1 MTLKI
6 EGVWCKTRTEFEKL
20 AKSGDYDLT
29 ISYFD
34 IVNRL
39 VKSDPYSEEPSDIIV
54 SLYIR
59 KLIQKLIEDSVLA
72 DNEAAKILYM
82 FKSLDGTTVLNFKD
96 FIQDLIPNGSPYD
109 IDLIIINRCDYPKKG
124 VLSKFDNVR
133 FIDHD

>member
-1 MTLKI
+1 MTLQI
-6 EGVWCKTRTEFEKL
+6 EGVWCKTRTEFERL

-39 VKSDPYSEEPSDIIV
+39 VKSDPFSEEPSDIIV

-59 KLIQKLIEDSVLA
+59 KLIQKLVDDRL
-72 DNEAAKILYM
+72 EAGEKSAKLLYM
-82 FKSLDGTTVLNFKD
+82 FKNLNSEAVLNFKD
-96 FIQDLIPNGSPYD
+96 FITDLTPDEAPYNM
-109 IDLIIINRCDYPKKG
+109 DLIIINRCDYPKRG

>member
-1 MTLKI
+1 MTLQI
-6 EGVWCKTRTEFEKL
+6 EGVWCKTRTEFERL
-20 AKSGDYDLT
+20 AKSGNYDLT

-39 VKSDPYSEEPSDIIV
+39 IKSDPYSEEPSDIIV

-59 KLIQKLIEDSVLA
+59 KLIQKLVNDRIDS
-72 DNEAAKILYM
+72 EATDAKLLYM
-82 FKSLDGTTVLNFKD
+82 FKDLNSDAILNFKN
-96 FIQDLIPNGSPYD
+96 LIKDITPVESPLSM
-109 IDLIIINRCDYPKKG
+109 DLIIINRCDYPKRG